1 MNFYMLSGAIFVLII
16 FSFGLKIHNDPGP
29 LNNIF
34 AYRTNRSIRNE
45 DTWLEANVFAGRCLM
60 YFATIFLIL
69 LLLGG
74 SLFISTEFTIYAMT
88 FCLVICGVSV
98 VAFTEK
104 HLQQVFF
111 RDGKRKPTSL

>member
-1 MNFYMLSGAIFVLII
+1 MLSGAIFVLII
-16 FSFGLKIHNDPGP
+16 FSFGLKIYSNPGP
-29 LNNIF
+29 LDTIF
-34 AYRTNRSIRNE
+34 AYRTNRSIKNE

-60 YFATIFLIL
+60 YFATIFLL
-69 LLLGG
+69 LLLLAGQ
-74 SLFISTEFTIYAMT
+74 LFISTEFTIYSMV
-88 FCLVICGVSV
+88 FCFAICSISV